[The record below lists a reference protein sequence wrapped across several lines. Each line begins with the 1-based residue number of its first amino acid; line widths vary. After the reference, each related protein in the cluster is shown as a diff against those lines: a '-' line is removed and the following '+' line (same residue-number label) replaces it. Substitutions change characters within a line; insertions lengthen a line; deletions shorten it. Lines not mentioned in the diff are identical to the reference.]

1 LPDTTPSES
10 QPPPGPLTP
19 AAALDQA
26 VKHLDAGRLG
36 MAARLC
42 HSILAAEPGNAGA
55 LHALGVAM
63 QKQGR
68 AALGI
73 ELLREA
79 ILHDGSTFL
88 YHRNLCEMLR
98 VEHRLDEAA
107 EAGRRAVALRPD
119 DALAHH
125 FLGVV
130 HSERGD
136 LDESI
141 RCSRRALELNPGH
154 AGTHFELAE
163 ALLLRGD
170 LAEGFAEYEW
180 RHQMKNV
187 PPLLTPRP
195 LQPLWE
201 GQKVAP
207 GALLLVAD
215 QGFGD
220 VIQFCRYLPMVA
232 ERCPGFVVACN
243 PEVVPILRQQAGVG
257 EIIIAPQG
265 LPVFSSWSPL
275 STLPL
280 IFGTT
285 LAAIPTPIPY
295 IRAGPERT
303 RRWGERIAAAVPA
316 GYLRVGIVWAGRPTH
331 GNDRNRS
338 TTLKAF
344 APIAALDRVVLLS
357 LQMGAP
363 QTQLDGYAG
372 RAPLVDLGREIVDF
386 GDSAAILE
394 NLDLVIAVDTS
405 IVHLAGAMGRPV
417 WALLASAPD
426 WRWMLNREDSPWY
439 PSVVL
444 LRQPAPGR
452 WDALLEGVA
461 RRLQAMT
468 PGA

>member
-1 LPDTTPSES
+1 
-10 QPPPGPLTP
+10 
-19 AAALDQA
+19 
-26 VKHLDAGRLG
+26 
-36 MAARLC
+36 M
-42 HSILAAEPGNAGA
+42 
-55 LHALGVAM
+55 
-63 QKQGR
+63 
-68 AALGI
+68 
-73 ELLREA
+73 
-79 ILHDGSTFL
+79 
-88 YHRNLCEMLR
+88 
-98 VEHRLDEAA
+98 
-107 EAGRRAVALRPD
+107 
-119 DALAHH
+119 
-125 FLGVV
+125 
-130 HSERGD
+130 
-136 LDESI
+136 
-141 RCSRRALELNPGH
+141 
-154 AGTHFELAE
+154 
-163 ALLLRGD
+163 RGD

-180 RHQMKNV
+180 RHQMKSV
-187 PPLLTPRP
+187 PPLLSPRP
-195 LQPLWE
+195 LQPLWD

-207 GALLLVAD
+207 GGLLLVAD

-220 VIQFCRYLPMVA
+220 VIQFCRYMPMVA
-232 ERCPGFVVACN
+232 ERSPGFVVACN

-265 LPVFSSWSPL
+265 LPVFASWSPL

-285 LAAIPTPIPY
+285 LATIPMPIPY
-295 IRAGPERT
+295 IRAEPERT

-394 NLDLVIAVDTS
+394 NLDLVDRGRYLDRPSGGCHGPAGLGAAGLRARLALDARPGGQPVVS
-405 IVHLAGAMGRPV
+405 QRGAAAPAGAGPLGRRHGDR
-417 WALLASAPD
+417 AAK
-426 WRWMLNREDSPWY
+426 
-439 PSVVL
+439 
-444 LRQPAPGR
+444 
-452 WDALLEGVA
+452 
-461 RRLQAMT
+461 RLQAMT

>member
-1 LPDTTPSES
+1 
-10 QPPPGPLTP
+10 
-19 AAALDQA
+19 
-26 VKHLDAGRLG
+26 
-36 MAARLC
+36 
-42 HSILAAEPGNAGA
+42 
-55 LHALGVAM
+55 M

-68 AALGI
+68 TALGI

-79 ILHDGSTFL
+79 ILQNGSIFL

-98 VEHRLDEAA
+98 LEHRLDEAA
-107 EAGRRAVALRPD
+107 EAGRRAIALRPD

-125 FLGVV
+125 FLGVI

-141 RCSRRALELNPGH
+141 RCSRRSLELDPGH

-170 LAEGFAEYEW
+170 LVEGFAEYEW
-180 RHQMKNV
+180 RHQMKSV
-187 PPLLTPRP
+187 PPLLSPRP

-201 GQKVAP
+201 GQQVAP
-207 GALLLVAD
+207 GGLLLVAD

-232 ERCPGFVVACN
+232 ERSPGFVVACN

-257 EIIIAPQG
+257 RSSRAAGPAGFLQLVAAVDIAAHLRDHARHHPDADSLYPG
-265 LPVFSSWSPL
+265 
-275 STLPL
+275 
-280 IFGTT
+280 
-285 LAAIPTPIPY
+285 
-295 IRAGPERT
+295 RAGTDSALGRADA
-303 RRWGERIAAAVPA
+303 GAVPA

-344 APIAALDRVVLLS
+344 APIAALDRVVLVS

-452 WDALLEGVA
+452 WDPLLESA
-461 RRLQAMT
+461 AKRLQAMT